1 MENDV
6 KIWHNPRCGTSR
18 LVLNTLIENGIE
30 PRVFLYLKTPPTTKA
45 LKRVLNLLKIPAEA
59 LVRKKE
65 PLYEESFADA
75 EKSEE
80 EWIEILH
87 KNPQIIE
94 RPIVIKGRKAVLARP
109 PEKIWKWL
117 KIRPSNE
124 GDQCEIT

>member
-18 LVLNTLIENGIE
+18 LVLNTLLENGFE
-30 PRVFLYLKTPPTTKA
+30 PEVFLYLQTPPSRKE
-45 LKRVLNLLKIPAEA
+45 LKRILRLLKISAEA

-75 EKSEE
+75 AISEE

-87 KNPQIIE
+87 KNPQLIE
-94 RPIVIKGRKAVLARP
+94 RPVVVKGRKAVLARP
-109 PEKIWKWL
+109 QEKIWKWL
-117 KIRPSNE
+117 KIKPSIKD
-124 GDQCEIT
+124 DQCEII

>member
-30 PRVFLYLKTPPTTKA
+30 PEVFLYLQTPPSQKE
-45 LKRVLNLLKIPAEA
+45 LKRVIKLLKIPAEA

-65 PLYEESFADA
+65 ALYLESFAVY
-75 EKSEE
+75 EKSED

-87 KNPQIIE
+87 KNPQLIE
-94 RPIVIKGRKAVLARP
+94 RPIVIKARKAVMARP
-109 PEKIWKWL
+109 PERVWKWL
-117 KIRPSNE
+117 RIKPLTKE
-124 GDQCEIT
+124 G

>member
-18 LVLNTLIENGIE
+18 LVLNTLLENGIE
-30 PRVFLYLKTPPTTKA
+30 PEVFLYLQTPPSRRE
-45 LKRVLNLLKIPAEA
+45 LKRILRLLKIPAEA

-65 PLYEESFADA
+65 ALYLESFADV

-80 EWIEILH
+80 EWIEILYN
-87 KNPQIIE
+87 NPQLIE
-94 RPIVIKGRKAVLARP
+94 RPIVIKGRRAVLARP

-117 KIRPSNE
+117 KITPSTKD
-124 GDQCEIT
+124 DQCEIT

>member
-1 MENDV
+1 M

-18 LVLNTLIENGIE
+18 LMLNTLVENGFE
-30 PRVFLYLKTPPTTKA
+30 PEVFLYLQTPPSRKE
-45 LKRVLNLLKIPAEA
+45 LKRIIKLLKIPAEE

-65 PLYEESFADA
+65 ALYLESFADA
-75 EKSEE
+75 EKSED

-87 KNPQIIE
+87 KNPQLIE

-117 KIRPSNE
+117 KIRPSSE
-124 GDQCEIT
+124 EDHCEIT